1 MVMNLFWESAQ
12 ELLPQG
18 SIRRV
23 HFHEFMLG
31 VHADLHRSLL
41 DACVIKPRDDAC
53 VIKPR
58 NKTLLVHDACVIKPG
73 SKQHP
78 LEALPARFRQLLR

>member
-1 MVMNLFWESAQ
+1 MDGSYGEVGSGKSMVMNLFWESAQ

-41 DACVIKPRDDAC
+41 VHDAC

-58 NKTLLVHDACVIKPG
+58 NQRTGSLAQGEDGLL
-73 SKQHP
+73 
-78 LEALPARFRQLLR
+78 

>member
-41 DACVIKPRDDAC
+41 
-53 VIKPR
+53 
-58 NKTLLVHDACVIKPG
+58 VHDAC
-73 SKQHP
+73 
-78 LEALPARFRQLLR
+78 AN